1 MASSSCAREL
11 AYDSR
16 TQRSAPW
23 RPKSRPGVSATWA
36 RRIRSKTKSQLSGA
50 SAEQSASA
58 SEEMS
63 AQAEQLKN
71 LVSNFRLGGEHDAP
85 AMRRAA

>member
-1 MASSSCAREL
+1 M
-11 AYDSR
+11 
-16 TQRSAPW
+16 QRNA
-23 RPKSRPGVSATWA
+23 
-36 RRIRSKTKSQLSGA
+36 A

-71 LVSNFRLGGEHDAP
+71 LVANFRLGDHGHPVA
-85 AMRRAA
+85 RAA